1 MLGFPGGSVGKE
13 SACKAGDPGSIP
25 GLGRSA
31 GEGIGY
37 PLQYSSASS
46 MAQLVKNPP
55 AMWETWGSIPG
66 LGRSPGEGK
75 GYPLRYSVPEHF
87 RDCIDH
93 WVMKSWTLLSWNLS
107 ELDTLSLSWGFPGGS
122 DSKKSIC
129 NVGEPGLIPGSG
141 RSPKE
146 MATHSSIFA
155 WEIPW
160 IGEPGRLQFMGS
172 QKSLRKLSK
181 QTTAT
186 FYNLKRIYHFA
197 SPILK
202 DKV

>member
-37 PLQYSSASS
+37 PLQYSCASS

-107 ELDTLSLSWGFPGGS
+107 ELDTLTFMG
-122 DSKKSIC
+122 
-129 NVGEPGLIPGSG
+129 
-141 RSPKE
+141 
-146 MATHSSIFA
+146 
-155 WEIPW
+155 IPW
-160 IGEPGRLQFMGS
+160 WI
-172 QKSLRKLSK
+172 
-181 QTTAT
+181 
-186 FYNLKRIYHFA
+186 
-197 SPILK
+197 
-202 DKV
+202 

>member
-1 MLGFPGGSVGKE
+1 MSKLHEISQNFAALGSSDYTSKCVPWWLSGKE
-13 SACKAGDPGSIP
+13 SACSAGD
-25 GLGRSA
+25 
-31 GEGIGY
+31 
-37 PLQYSSASS
+37 
-46 MAQLVKNPP
+46 V
-55 AMWETWGSIPG
+55 
-66 LGRSPGEGK
+66 
-75 GYPLRYSVPEHF
+75 
-87 RDCIDH
+87 
-93 WVMKSWTLLSWNLS
+93 
-107 ELDTLSLSWGFPGGS
+107 
-122 DSKKSIC
+122 
-129 NVGEPGLIPGSG
+129 GLIPGSG